1 MLYIVKQHIYIYI
14 HDHTYMDLCV
24 CAHLEQTKTT
34 TLEIFLLIGHLS
46 THETYQI
53 SLENSQFSKTPV
65 IQMVDLSEIL

>member
-1 MLYIVKQHIYIYI
+1 
-14 HDHTYMDLCV
+14 MDLCV